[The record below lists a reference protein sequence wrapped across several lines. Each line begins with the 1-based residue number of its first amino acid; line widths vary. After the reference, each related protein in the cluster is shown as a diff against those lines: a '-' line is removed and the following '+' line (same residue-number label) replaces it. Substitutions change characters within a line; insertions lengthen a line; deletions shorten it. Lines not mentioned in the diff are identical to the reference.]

1 MGVRRKTLILGFS
14 IALFLGVA
22 VYFRLWSMDSRDA
35 SFTADDREV
44 LRRQFE
50 RANMEA
56 MDESAGWR
64 MKFDGEYE
72 RSKRLQEE
80 LSKNIVRE
88 NEIFLEM
95 VVVAALS
102 LPSSSSTP
110 RSNSLFRAKPR
121 PRLAQATIVE
131 AQPSPPAGDG
141 GGANGVP
148 QAEPLVAIKIFLRDR
163 AEDL

>member
-80 LSKNIVRE
+80 LSKVKGA
-88 NEIFLEM
+88 LEG
-95 VVVAALS
+95 AED
-102 LPSSSSTP
+102 
-110 RSNSLFRAKPR
+110 
-121 PRLAQATIVE
+121 RLAVLRKFIV
-131 AQPSPPAGDG
+131 SG
-141 GGANGVP
+141 
-148 QAEPLVAIKIFLRDR
+148 KC
-163 AEDL
+163 